1 MFFVTFLLSVLI
13 TIWQQNI
20 TGSEYLNINIL
31 FPLSYINDR
40 FLRRRHLMWL
50 TFLLDISIYIIII
63 TLYLGYYVSID
74 SDSCSIIISLK
85 LIQ

>member
-31 FPLSYINDR
+31 FPVSYINDR
-40 FLRRRHLMWL
+40 FLHRRHLMWL
-50 TFLLDISIYIIII
+50 TFLIDISIYIILI
-63 TLYLGYYVSID
+63 TLYLGYYISID
-74 SDSCSIIISLK
+74 FEYSSITISLK
-85 LIQ
+85 PQF